1 VTRALRRGSGG
12 ELTVLKNIIGIIVA
26 ILIVVWIV
34 ASPAAAGNDVH
45 TWITGIVTFFRHM
58 A

>member
-1 VTRALRRGSGG
+1 L
-12 ELTVLKNIIGIIVA
+12 LKNTIGIIVA

-34 ASPAAAGNDVH
+34 ASPATAGNDVH
-45 TWITGIVTFFRHM
+45 TWITGIITFFRHI

>member
-1 VTRALRRGSGG
+1 
-12 ELTVLKNIIGIIVA
+12 VLKNTIGIIVA

-45 TWITGIVTFFRHM
+45 TWITGIITFFRHI